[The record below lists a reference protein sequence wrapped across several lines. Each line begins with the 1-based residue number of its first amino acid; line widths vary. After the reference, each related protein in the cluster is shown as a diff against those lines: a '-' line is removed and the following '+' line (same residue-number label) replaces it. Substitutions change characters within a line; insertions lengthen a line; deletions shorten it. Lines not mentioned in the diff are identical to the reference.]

1 MKLYVNLPKYER
13 NVTWKREDT
22 WKVNN
27 KMVEKG
33 TSTSTQIEGKEA
45 LSEKRKER
53 KSYAQAT
60 ARKNG

>member
-53 KSYAQAT
+53 
-60 ARKNG
+60 